1 MSAHEKSFRLNSSK
15 KRPVRDKKPSLSTH
29 SPPESVNNLGI
40 QTRNDERFPQ
50 RRSPIFFLHVLAK
63 NVVASPLGSLGFI
76 IRRSYIQQPTQ
87 LSQTPQIQNTITTIM
102 DSSSAFNAASASSSS
117 SSSTRQSP
125 SSSAAIMAPAPVQTK
140 APSTEPFLKDFTLVA
155 EAAKRAQAAVMV
167 RDFADFN
174 I

>member
-1 MSAHEKSFRLNSSK
+1 
-15 KRPVRDKKPSLSTH
+15 
-29 SPPESVNNLGI
+29 
-40 QTRNDERFPQ
+40 
-50 RRSPIFFLHVLAK
+50 
-63 NVVASPLGSLGFI
+63 
-76 IRRSYIQQPTQ
+76 
-87 LSQTPQIQNTITTIM
+87 M
-102 DSSSAFNAASASSSS
+102 DASSSFNAASSASSSS

-125 SSSAAIMAPAPVQTK
+125 STSAAIMAPAPVQTK